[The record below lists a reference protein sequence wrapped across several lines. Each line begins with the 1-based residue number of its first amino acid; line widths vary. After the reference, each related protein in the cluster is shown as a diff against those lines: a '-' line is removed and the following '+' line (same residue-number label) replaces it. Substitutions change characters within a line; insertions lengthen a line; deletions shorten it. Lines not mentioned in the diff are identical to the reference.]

1 MSNII
6 YTYNNDLYIN
16 LTNKCPCA
24 CIFCIRSQRDG
35 VGSADSLWL
44 ENEPTAEQ
52 VIDEIKKLDLSRY
65 DEVVFCG
72 FGEPLCALDNLLEI
86 LRYLRRENAPHI
98 RINTNGLGDLVN
110 QKQTAPLLEGLVDT
124 ISISL
129 NAPDAEKYY
138 EIVRPKFGV
147 ESFGAMLAFTADC
160 KKYIKSVKLSIV
172 DTIPLED
179 IEKCREIAQK
189 IGVYLRVRNADVM

>member
-16 LTNKCPCA
+16 LTNYCPCA